1 MFYFTSN
8 ESKICESLTF
18 LNKLQEKTFSRYS
31 FFFFRCTCIYQ
42 MQNNMYYYYQ
52 IFYYNIIQI
61 NFLIYHIIL
70 HFIYNVKEYYITV
83 IKNIII
89 INPTFTFFL
98 TPIKLRISNLVPVN
112 HLNVLL
118 NRLLTFWP
126 IYSDALQKVNCKL

>member
-1 MFYFTSN
+1 M
-8 ESKICESLTF
+8 C
-18 LNKLQEKTFSRYS
+18 
-31 FFFFRCTCIYQ
+31 
-42 MQNNMYYYYQ
+42 
-52 IFYYNIIQI
+52 
-61 NFLIYHIIL
+61 
-70 HFIYNVKEYYITV
+70 IYNVKEYYITV